1 MRHYSKEHEWVEIN
15 GEIATMGITTF
26 AAEEL
31 GDVTYVELPR
41 VGDEFEQGEAMCVI
55 ESVKAASDIYAP
67 LSGRVTAVNEELAD
81 HPEIVNESPEEEGW
95 ICKLENM
102 NVRETESLM
111 SLSDYN
117 EYIEEEKGE
126 EFEEDDEE
134 EEV

>member
-1 MRHYSKEHEWVEIN
+1 MKHYSKEHEWVEIDE
-15 GEIATMGITTF
+15 GTATMGITTF

-31 GDVTYVELPR
+31 GDVTYVELPQ

-67 LSGRVTAVNEELAD
+67 LSGRVTAVNEELAEN
-81 HPEIVNESPEEEGW
+81 PEIINESPEEEGW
-95 ICKLENM
+95 SCKLED
-102 NVRETESLM
+102 VDERETENL
-111 SLSDYN
+111 LSFGDYN

-126 EFEEDDEE
+126 DFEDDEE

>member
-1 MRHYSKEHEWVEIN
+1 MKHYSKEHEWVEIDE
-15 GEIATMGITTF
+15 GTATMGITTF

-31 GDVTYVELPR
+31 GDVTYVELPQ

-67 LSGRVTAVNEELAD
+67 LSGRVTAVNEELAEN
-81 HPEIVNESPEEEGW
+81 PEIINESPEEEGW
-95 ICKLENM
+95 ICKLEN
-102 NVRETESLM
+102 VDERETENL
-111 SLSDYN
+111 LSFGDYI

-126 EFEEDDEE
+126 DFEDDEE

>member
-1 MRHYSKEHEWVEIN
+1 MKHYSKEHEWVEIDE
-15 GEIATMGITTF
+15 GTATMGITTF

-31 GDVTYVELPR
+31 GDVTYVELPQ

-67 LSGRVTAVNEELAD
+67 LSGRVTAVNEELAEN
-81 HPEIVNESPEEEGW
+81 PEIINESPEEEGW
-95 ICKLENM
+95 ICKLED
-102 NVRETESLM
+102 VDERETENL
-111 SLSDYN
+111 LSFGDYN

-126 EFEEDDEE
+126 DFEDDEE